1 MRTKPQE
8 RPGDGKQ
15 PVLEIKGIGISFG
28 GLVALADITFTV
40 GEREIKAVI
49 GPNGAGKTTLL
60 NIISG
65 IYTPDKGE
73 VAFLGKNISRLSPA
87 KIARRGISRTFQHVE
102 LFGTMT
108 VLENIMLGRHLN
120 TRAGFLSSGLK
131 LPPAVKEDRD
141 IKKKSEEVLEY
152 IGLKSRGNERA
163 SNLPIGEE
171 RILEIGRALA
181 TEPKLL
187 LLDEPASGLNETETI
202 ALTDFIKRLRDEKG
216 LTIILVEHDMGL
228 VMNLSEKIVVLDF
241 GEKIAEG
248 NPAEIKS
255 NKLVIDAY
263 LGAEDSI

>member
-1 MRTKPQE
+1 M
-8 RPGDGKQ
+8 
-15 PVLEIKGIGISFG
+15 LEIRNIGISFG
-28 GLVALADITFTV
+28 GLVALADINFTV
-40 GEREIKAVI
+40 EEREIKAII

-65 IYTPDKGE
+65 IYTPDKGD
-73 VAFLGKNISRLSPA
+73 VAFLGKSISRLSPA
-87 KIARRGISRTFQHVE
+87 KIAKKGISRTFQHVA

-108 VLENIMLGRHLN
+108 VLENIMVGRHLN
-120 TRAGFLSSGLK
+120 TRAGFIASGLK
-131 LPPAVKEDRD
+131 LPFAAREEKG

-152 IGLKSRGNERA
+152 IGLKHRTNERA

-187 LLDEPASGLNETETI
+187 LLDEPASGLNEAETI
-202 ALTDFIKRLRDEKG
+202 ALTGFIKRLRDEKG

-228 VMNLSEKIVVLDF
+228 VMNLSEQIVVLDF

-248 NPAEIKS
+248 SPEEIKS

-263 LGAEDSI
+263 LGAEDII